1 MIINFSYNKKNIDY
15 VSGYIFKGKNY
26 RCRYVRYKTLYRNP
40 FLGTENVEFYFYEP
54 KKESKASTLILHGLG
69 SRNIKFLLWL
79 GPHLANAGVSTS
91 ILILPGNYTRVED
104 NSMSGRSYFYP
115 DIDVMYRFWE
125 HGVVDTLSTIDLLE
139 QSGFWKINNIVVGYC
154 LGGMISTIIGSID
167 NRINHLLFM
176 TTGGHMPR
184 ILHQSPAT
192 VFARRM
198 FDRGFEAKF
207 NLKDTE
213 ILYDIY
219 NREFPK
225 VKQMSFDDIISSGEI
240 HPLFKIDPI
249 AYAHLLDM
257 KKVTFI
263 DAYFD
268 STLPI
273 KSRKALYDEMYGANR
288 KVLPISHVNW
298 LPFGYFL
305 AKYILHKLN
314 INSKEAKKAL
324 LSRETIEN
332 PLEK

>member
-1 MIINFSYNKKNIDY
+1 MIIDFSYNKKNIDY

-26 RCRYVRYKTLYRNP
+26 RCSYIRYKTLYRNP
-40 FLGTENVEFYFYEP
+40 SMGTENVEFYFYEP
-54 KKESKASTLILHGLG
+54 KKETRASTLILHGLG

-104 NSMSGRSYFYP
+104 NSMSGRSYLYP
-115 DIDVMYRFWE
+115 DIDIMYRFWE
-125 HGVVDTLSTIDLLE
+125 HGVIDTLSTIDLLE
-139 QSGFWKINNIVVGYC
+139 QSGFWKRNNIVVGYC
-154 LGGMISTIIGSID
+154 LGGMISTIVGSMD

-176 TTGGHMPR
+176 TTGGHIPR
-184 ILHQSPAT
+184 ILHQSPAA

-198 FDRGFEAKF
+198 FNKGFKTKF
-207 NLKDTE
+207 NLKDSK

-219 NREFPK
+219 NKELPK
-225 VKQMSFDDIISSGEI
+225 VKQMSFNDIVSSEEI

-249 AYAHLLDM
+249 SYAHLLDM

-268 STLPI
+268 STLPV

>member
-1 MIINFSYNKKNIDY
+1 MIIDFSYNKKNIDY

-26 RCRYVRYKTLYRNP
+26 RCSYVRYKTLYRNP
-40 FLGTENVEFYFYEP
+40 ASGTENVELYFYEP
-54 KKESKASTLILHGLG
+54 KKETKASTLILHGLG

-91 ILILPGNYTRVED
+91 ILILPGNYTRVEN
-104 NSMSGRSYFYP
+104 NSVSGKSYLYP
-115 DIDVMYRFWE
+115 NIDIMYRFWE
-125 HGVVDTLSTIDLLE
+125 HGVIDTLSTIDLLE
-139 QSGFWKINNIVVGYC
+139 QSGFWKENNIVVGYC
-154 LGGMISTIIGSID
+154 LGGMISSIVGSID
-167 NRINHLLFM
+167 NRIGHLLFM
-176 TTGGHMPR
+176 TTGGHIPR
-184 ILHQSPAT
+184 ILHQSPAAA
-192 VFARRM
+192 FARRL
-198 FDRGFEAKF
+198 FDKGFKTKF
-207 NLKDTE
+207 NLE
-213 ILYDIY
+213 NAEMLYHIY
-219 NREFPK
+219 NEELPR
-225 VKQMSFDDIISSGEI
+225 VKQMPFNDILLSEEI

-249 AYAHLLDM
+249 SYAHLLDM

-288 KVLPISHVNW
+288 KILPISHVNW

-314 INSKEAKKAL
+314 INNKEAKKAL
-324 LSRETIEN
+324 LGRETIEN

>member
-1 MIINFSYNKKNIDY
+1 MKINFNYEKKDIDY

-26 RCRYVRYKTLYRNP
+26 RCSYVRYKTLYDNYSP
-40 FLGTENVEFYFYEP
+40 GTENVEMYFYQP
-54 KKESKASTLILHGLG
+54 KIEVRASTLILHGLG

-79 GPHLANAGVSTS
+79 GPHLANAGVSTT

-104 NSMSGRSYFYP
+104 NSMSGRSYLYP
-115 DIDVMYRFWE
+115 DINVMYRFWE

-139 QSGFWKINNIVVGYC
+139 QSNYWKENNIILGYC
-154 LGGMISTIIGSID
+154 LGGMISTIVGVID
-167 NRINHLLFM
+167 DRINHLLFM
-176 TTGGHMPR
+176 TTGGHIPR

-192 VFARRM
+192 AFVRRL
-198 FDRGFEAKF
+198 FDKGFKGEF
-207 NLKDTE
+207 YLD
-213 ILYDIY
+213 
-219 NREFPK
+219 NREKLYNIYDEEFPR
-225 VKQMSFDDIISSGEI
+225 VKNMSFNEIVSNDKI

-249 AYAHLLDM
+249 SYAHLLDM
-257 KKVTFI
+257 KRVTFI

-273 KSRKALYDEMYGANR
+273 QSRKVLYDEMYGANR

-314 INSKEAKKAL
+314 INAKEAKKAL
-324 LSRETIEN
+324 LTREVIEN